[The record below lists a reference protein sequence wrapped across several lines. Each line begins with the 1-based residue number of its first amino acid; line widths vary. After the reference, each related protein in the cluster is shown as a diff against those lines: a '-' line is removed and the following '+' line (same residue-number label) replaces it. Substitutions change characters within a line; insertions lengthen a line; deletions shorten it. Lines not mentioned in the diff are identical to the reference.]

1 MLQVQNLTKRYG
13 DKTAVNDMS
22 FIVPDGKVT
31 GFLGP
36 NGAGKSTTMRMLV
49 GLHKPTSGEALV
61 DGKNYQSLKS
71 PLHTVGALLDGKS
84 VHPGRSARTH
94 LMSIALTHGIS
105 AKRVD
110 EVIGMTGLSQVAKR
124 KVGGFS
130 LGMNQRLGIASAIL
144 GDPHNVILDE
154 PVNGLDPEG
163 VVWVRQLAK
172 YLASEG
178 RAVLI
183 SSHLMSEMA
192 QTADDLIII
201 GRGRLLEHTSID
213 ELISRIGG
221 HKVLVR
227 TDERDLFASL
237 LAERSLPFEAVDTD
251 GLLVSADARDLGE
264 LALREQ
270 ILLYELAPHE
280 ATLED
285 VYLEITRS
293 EVEYVF
299 DSLPGAG
306 AADAGSSVPNAP
318 AVDPQLQPVASSPEH
333 SFIDETQQGN
343 GRNI

>member
-293 EVEYVF
+293 EVEYVS
-299 DSLPGAG
+299 DELPGAG
-306 AADAGSSVPNAP
+306 AFTAGSPVPNAS
-318 AVDPQLQPVASSPEH
+318 ADDPQLQPITSSPEY
-333 SFIDETQQGN
+333 SSIDEIYQGN
-343 GRNI
+343 GRNV

>member
-1 MLQVQNLTKRYG
+1 MLQVQNLTKMYG

-49 GLHKPTSGEALV
+49 GLHKPTAGEALV
-61 DGKNYQSLKS
+61 DGKNYQSLKA

-84 VHPGRSARTH
+84 VHPGRSARAH

-213 ELISRIGG
+213 ELISRVGG

-237 LAERSLPFEAVDTD
+237 LAERSFPFEAVDTD

-293 EVEYVF
+293 EVEYVS
-299 DSLPGAG
+299 DELPGAG
-306 AADAGSSVPNAP
+306 AVVAGSSAPNAP
-318 AVDPQLQPVASSPEH
+318 AADPQLQPVVSSPEH
-333 SFIDETQQGN
+333 SFIDETQQEN

>member
-1 MLQVQNLTKRYG
+1 MLQVQNLTKMYG

-163 VVWVRQLAK
+163 V
-172 YLASEG
+172 
-178 RAVLI
+178 AVLI

-213 ELISRIGG
+213 ELISRVGG

-293 EVEYVF
+293 EVEYVS

-306 AADAGSSVPNAP
+306 AVAAVSSVPNAP
-318 AVDPQLQPVASSPEH
+318 AADPQLQPVASSPEH

>member
-1 MLQVQNLTKRYG
+1 MLQVQNLTKMYG

-84 VHPGRSARTH
+84 VHPGRSARAH

-213 ELISRIGG
+213 ELISRVGG

-293 EVEYVF
+293 EVEYVS
-299 DSLPGAG
+299 DELPGAG
-306 AADAGSSVPNAP
+306 AFTAGSPVPNAS
-318 AVDPQLQPVASSPEH
+318 ADDPQLQPITSSPEY
-333 SFIDETQQGN
+333 SSIDEIYQGN
-343 GRNI
+343 GRNV

>member
-213 ELISRIGG
+213 ELISRVGG

-227 TDERDLFASL
+227 TDERDLFA
-237 LAERSLPFEAVDTD
+237 RSL
-251 GLLVSADARDLGE
+251 R
-264 LALREQ
+264 
-270 ILLYELAPHE
+270 
-280 ATLED
+280 
-285 VYLEITRS
+285 
-293 EVEYVF
+293 
-299 DSLPGAG
+299 
-306 AADAGSSVPNAP
+306 
-318 AVDPQLQPVASSPEH
+318 
-333 SFIDETQQGN
+333 N
-343 GRNI
+343 GRFLSKRSIPMVCWFRLMLVTWVNLLCVNKFCSMSWRLMKQLLRMFTLKLHVQRLNMSLMSFLVLVL

>member
-1 MLQVQNLTKRYG
+1 MLQVQNLTKMYG

-61 DGKNYQSLKS
+61 DGKNYQSLKA

-84 VHPGRSARTH
+84 VHPGRSARAH

-293 EVEYVF
+293 EVEYVS
-299 DSLPGAG
+299 DELPGAG
-306 AADAGSSVPNAP
+306 AFTAGSPVPNAS
-318 AVDPQLQPVASSPEH
+318 ADDPQLQPITSSPEY
-333 SFIDETQQGN
+333 SSIDEIYQGN
-343 GRNI
+343 GRNV

>member
-1 MLQVQNLTKRYG
+1 MLQVQNLTKMYG

-84 VHPGRSARTH
+84 VHPGRSARAH

-293 EVEYVF
+293 EVEYVS
-299 DSLPGAG
+299 DELPGAG
-306 AADAGSSVPNAP
+306 AFTAGSPVPNAS
-318 AVDPQLQPVASSPEH
+318 ADDPQLQPITSSPEY
-333 SFIDETQQGN
+333 SSIDEIYQGN
-343 GRNI
+343 GRNV

>member
-1 MLQVQNLTKRYG
+1 MLQVQNLTKMYG

-84 VHPGRSARTH
+84 VHPGRSARAH

-237 LAERSLPFEAVDTD
+237 LAERSLPLEAVDTD

-293 EVEYVF
+293 EVEYVS
-299 DSLPGAG
+299 DELPGAG
-306 AADAGSSVPNAP
+306 AFTAGSPVPNAS
-318 AVDPQLQPVASSPEH
+318 ADDPQLQPITSSPEY
-333 SFIDETQQGN
+333 SSIDEIYQGN
-343 GRNI
+343 GRNV

>member
-1 MLQVQNLTKRYG
+1 MLQVRNLTKMYG

-84 VHPGRSARTH
+84 VHPGRSARAH

-293 EVEYVF
+293 EVEYVS
-299 DSLPGAG
+299 DELPGAG
-306 AADAGSSVPNAP
+306 AFTAGSPVPNAS
-318 AVDPQLQPVASSPEH
+318 ADDPQLQPITSSPEY
-333 SFIDETQQGN
+333 SSIDEIYQGN
-343 GRNI
+343 GRNV

>member
-1 MLQVQNLTKRYG
+1 MLQVQNLTKMYG

-94 LMSIALTHGIS
+94 LMSIARTHGIS

-213 ELISRIGG
+213 ELISRVGG

-293 EVEYVF
+293 EVEYVS
-299 DSLPGAG
+299 DELPGAG
-306 AADAGSSVPNAP
+306 AFTAGSPVPNAS
-318 AVDPQLQPVASSPEH
+318 ADDPQLQPITSSPEY
-333 SFIDETQQGN
+333 SSIDEIYQGN

>member
-130 LGMNQRLGIASAIL
+130 LGMNQR
-144 GDPHNVILDE
+144 
-154 PVNGLDPEG
+154 
-163 VVWVRQLAK
+163 
-172 YLASEG
+172 
-178 RAVLI
+178 
-183 SSHLMSEMA
+183 
-192 QTADDLIII
+192 
-201 GRGRLLEHTSID
+201 
-213 ELISRIGG
+213 
-221 HKVLVR
+221 
-227 TDERDLFASL
+227 
-237 LAERSLPFEAVDTD
+237 
-251 GLLVSADARDLGE
+251 
-264 LALREQ
+264 
-270 ILLYELAPHE
+270 
-280 ATLED
+280 
-285 VYLEITRS
+285 
-293 EVEYVF
+293 
-299 DSLPGAG
+299 
-306 AADAGSSVPNAP
+306 
-318 AVDPQLQPVASSPEH
+318 
-333 SFIDETQQGN
+333 
-343 GRNI
+343 

>member
-1 MLQVQNLTKRYG
+1 MLQVQNLTKMYG

-49 GLHKPTSGEALV
+49 GLHKPTAGEALV
-61 DGKNYQSLKS
+61 DGKNYQSLKA

-84 VHPGRSARTH
+84 VHPGRSARAH

-293 EVEYVF
+293 EVEYVS
-299 DSLPGAG
+299 DELPGAG
-306 AADAGSSVPNAP
+306 AFTADSPVPNAS
-318 AVDPQLQPVASSPEH
+318 ADDPQLQPITSSPEY
-333 SFIDETQQGN
+333 SSIDEIYQGN
-343 GRNI
+343 GRNV

>member
-84 VHPGRSARTH
+84 VHPGRSARAH

-293 EVEYVF
+293 EVEYVS
-299 DSLPGAG
+299 DELPGAG
-306 AADAGSSVPNAP
+306 AFTAGSPVPNAS
-318 AVDPQLQPVASSPEH
+318 ADDPQLQPITSSPEY
-333 SFIDETQQGN
+333 SSIDEIYQGN
-343 GRNI
+343 GRNV

>member
-1 MLQVQNLTKRYG
+1 M
-13 DKTAVNDMS
+13 
-22 FIVPDGKVT
+22 
-31 GFLGP
+31 
-36 NGAGKSTTMRMLV
+36 
-49 GLHKPTSGEALV
+49 
-61 DGKNYQSLKS
+61 
-71 PLHTVGALLDGKS
+71 
-84 VHPGRSARTH
+84 
-94 LMSIALTHGIS
+94 
-105 AKRVD
+105 
-110 EVIGMTGLSQVAKR
+110 
-124 KVGGFS
+124 
-130 LGMNQRLGIASAIL
+130 
-144 GDPHNVILDE
+144 
-154 PVNGLDPEG
+154 
-163 VVWVRQLAK
+163 
-172 YLASEG
+172 
-178 RAVLI
+178 LI

-213 ELISRIGG
+213 ELISRVGG

-293 EVEYVF
+293 EVEYVS

-306 AADAGSSVPNAP
+306 AVAAVSSVPNAP
-318 AVDPQLQPVASSPEH
+318 AADPQLQPVTSSPEH
-333 SFIDETQQGN
+333 SFIDETQQEN

>member
-1 MLQVQNLTKRYG
+1 MLQVQNLTKMYG
-13 DKTAVNDMS
+13 DKNAVNDMS

-49 GLHKPTSGEALV
+49 GLHKPTAGEALV
-61 DGKNYQSLKS
+61 DGKNYQSLKA

-84 VHPGRSARTH
+84 VHPGRSARAH

-293 EVEYVF
+293 EVEYVS
-299 DSLPGAG
+299 DELPGAG
-306 AADAGSSVPNAP
+306 AFTAGSPVPNAS
-318 AVDPQLQPVASSPEH
+318 ADDPQLQPITSSPEY
-333 SFIDETQQGN
+333 SSIDEIYQGN
-343 GRNI
+343 GRNV

>member
-1 MLQVQNLTKRYG
+1 M
-13 DKTAVNDMS
+13 
-22 FIVPDGKVT
+22 
-31 GFLGP
+31 
-36 NGAGKSTTMRMLV
+36 
-49 GLHKPTSGEALV
+49 
-61 DGKNYQSLKS
+61 
-71 PLHTVGALLDGKS
+71 
-84 VHPGRSARTH
+84 HPGRSARTH

-213 ELISRIGG
+213 ELISRVGG

-293 EVEYVF
+293 EVEYVS

-306 AADAGSSVPNAP
+306 AVAAVSSVPNAP
-318 AVDPQLQPVASSPEH
+318 AADPQLQPVTSSPEH

>member
-264 LALREQ
+264 LALRE
-270 ILLYELAPHE
+270 
-280 ATLED
+280 
-285 VYLEITRS
+285 
-293 EVEYVF
+293 
-299 DSLPGAG
+299 
-306 AADAGSSVPNAP
+306 
-318 AVDPQLQPVASSPEH
+318 
-333 SFIDETQQGN
+333 
-343 GRNI
+343 